1 MQKAP
6 MMYFEDFAV
15 GQRHTSGTL
24 KIDLAA
30 IRDFARQFDP
40 QPFHLDEEAAKHS
53 MFGQLVASGWHTA
66 AATMRLIVDSTM
78 NISGGKIGLGG
89 DITWPK
95 PTCPGDEL
103 TVVSEITDV
112 RGSETRPSIGIVT
125 VRYTTLN
132 QNDEAVQVAT
142 MKMIVPR
149 RPDATANAD

>member
-6 MMYFEDFAV
+6 MMYFDDFAV

-24 KIDLAA
+24 KINLKA

-40 QPFHLDEEAAKHS
+40 QPFHLNEEAAKHS
-53 MFGQLVASGWHTA
+53 MFGQIVASGWHTA
-66 AATMRLIVDSTM
+66 AVTMRLIVDSTM
-78 NISGGKIGLGG
+78 DVSGGKIGLGG

-95 PTCPGDEL
+95 PTYPGDVL
-103 TVVSEITDV
+103 TVVSEIIDV
-112 RGSETRPSIGIVT
+112 RGSESRPSIGIVT

-149 RPDATANAD
+149 RSGARANAT